1 MEIFFISVKSH
12 IKRNPYEACIIHV
25 KYRNKIQI
33 KGTFCYPLLYYYN
46 VFLDSASILQVLY
59 IAITKLCSRESGCKL
74 IMEIVP
80 KLHAA
85 LLTQKDHVA
94 IRVRY
99 SIKIKY
105 YVRLT
110 INIADLNYFFFTRS
124 FFT

>member
-1 MEIFFISVKSH
+1 MEIFFIFVKSH
-12 IKRNPYEACIIHV
+12 IKRNPHEACIIHV
-25 KYRNKIQI
+25 KYRK
-33 KGTFCYPLLYYYN
+33 KGTFFCYPLLYYYN

-99 SIKIKY
+99 
-105 YVRLT
+105 T
-110 INIADLNYFFFTRS
+110 D
-124 FFT
+124 

>member
-12 IKRNPYEACIIHV
+12 IKRNSHEACIIRV
-25 KYRNKIQI
+25 KYRI
-33 KGTFCYPLLYYYN
+33 KDIFCYSLLYYYN

-74 IMEIVP
+74 IIEIVP

-94 IRVRY
+94 VRVRY
-99 SIKIKY
+99 
-105 YVRLT
+105 T
-110 INIADLNYFFFTRS
+110 D
-124 FFT
+124 